1 MVMSLLKLI
10 CVNIANFAIDT
21 VQIQFGACQKWKSL
35 TIEVLLT
42 FYYCN
47 ETLPTYSCLTYTKL
61 HVHIVNW
68 QH

>member
-35 TIEVLLT
+35 TIEILLT
-42 FYYCN
+42 FYYYSK
-47 ETLPTYSCLTYTKL
+47 TL
-61 HVHIVNW
+61 
-68 QH
+68 